1 MYKISFKENDFKLLN
16 NKLSGLH
23 IVDHVTGKENK
34 NAVIIDVEYAFVD
47 SDKFLHIMT
56 NIELTAE
63 SDGQKEIC
71 EYCLNI
77 KRKALEE
84 LFKNPHSIIKLQNGL
99 PPFYNNEIV
108 IKTIGESVLSEV

>member
-23 IVDHVTGKENK
+23 IVDHVTGEENM
-34 NAVIIDVEYAFVD
+34 NAVIINVEYAFVD
-47 SDKFLHIMT
+47 SDKFLHVMT
-56 NIELTAE
+56 NIELTDE
-63 SDGQKEIC
+63 SNEQKDIC

-77 KRKALEE
+77 KRNALEE

-99 PPFYNNEIV
+99 PPYYNNEIV